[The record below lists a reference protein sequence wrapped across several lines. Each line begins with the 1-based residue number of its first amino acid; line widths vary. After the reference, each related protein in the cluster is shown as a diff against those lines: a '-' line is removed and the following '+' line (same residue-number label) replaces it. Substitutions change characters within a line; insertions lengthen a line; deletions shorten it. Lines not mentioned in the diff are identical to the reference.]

1 MTPMDTF
8 DLKWPQSDATFF
20 TDGWRCRIVW
30 RERRGGLGGTIDN
43 NDQAKRRVVASL
55 SNVPYLLNALR
66 ARGHGV
72 LAEELQSLCDVELDS
87 GEAACEKP
95 MPQARPAAEKTAS
108 KRQTAATPAQQVAA
122 WLASLEGG
130 SGWEVTGVRR
140 AKVWQPCGEDADG
153 ALFLKAPAAGK
164 SEWVLKRT
172 YKSSKQKT
180 EYLAAPALKGICEY
194 LHQQGFF
201 TGGAAPETWLSSL
214 ETLAHPDLA
223 RAASAWRASTTS
235 TTH

>member
-1 MTPMDTF
+1 MDTF

-43 NDQAKRRVVASL
+43 NDQVKRRVAASL
-55 SNVPYLLNALR
+55 SSVPYLLNALR

-72 LAEELQSLCDVELDS
+72 LAEELEALCDVELGS
-87 GEAACEKP
+87 GEVTAEKP
-95 MPQARPAAEKTAS
+95 AAQDQPVVKKAAS
-108 KRQTAATPAQQVAA
+108 LTRSAATPAQQVAR
-122 WLASLEGG
+122 WLDSLEGQ
-130 SGWEVTGVRR
+130 SGWEVSGVRR
-140 AKVWQPCGEDADG
+140 SKVWQPCGEDADG

-164 SEWVLKRT
+164 SEWVLKRSYT
-172 YKSSKQKT
+172 DSKRKT

-194 LHQQGFF
+194 LHQQGWFSD
-201 TGGAAPETWLSSL
+201 GAALETWLAAV
-214 ETLAHPDLA
+214 EVLAHADLA
-223 RAASAWRASTTS
+223 QAAATWRMSGTS

>member
-1 MTPMDTF
+1 MPMDTF

-43 NDQAKRRVVASL
+43 NDQAKRRVAASL

-66 ARGHGV
+66 ARGHGL
-72 LAEELQSLCDVELDS
+72 LAEELESLCAVEPDS
-87 GEAACEKP
+87 GETAAETP
-95 MPQARPAAEKTAS
+95 EPQSRPAAKKTAS
-108 KRQTAATPAQQVAA
+108 KRKPGVTPAQQVAG
-122 WLASLEGG
+122 WLASLEGE

-164 SEWVLKRT
+164 AEWVLKRT
-172 YKSSKQKT
+172 YNSSKRKA

-194 LHQQGFF
+194 LHQQGRFAD
-201 TGGAAPETWLSSL
+201 GAALESWLSSV
-214 ETLAHPDLA
+214 EVMAHPDLA
-223 RAASAWRASTTS
+223 KAAVAWRTASKT